1 VVLGRGVVND
11 STFATAFGD
20 FIALTQERV
29 EAFGRKHD
37 LSAPSPRLSIVVGPR
52 YMRVEK
58 RTESGA
64 VLEVWAFVERR
75 TGDIYGMARG
85 RRNQAPS
92 GNIFSGD
99 PMRHVD
105 HEGPYLP

>member
-1 VVLGRGVVND
+1 VNG
-11 STFATAFGD
+11 STFAAAFGD
-20 FIALTQERV
+20 FIALAQERV
-29 EAFGRKHD
+29 EAFARKHD
-37 LSAPSPRLSIVVGPR
+37 PSAPPSHLSVVVGPR
-52 YMRVEK
+52 YMRIE
-58 RTESGA
+58 RRAESGA

-75 TGDIYGMARG
+75 TGDIYGAARG